1 MSQPQLM
8 VSTGTSWKI
17 DYLWVAD
24 SLGRLNDFLAYPKEL
39 GGNHLELVMA
49 LLCGVQSQLTAVVPS
64 AGMNPSICVE
74 DEDVATTST
83 NESNLGGGEGAPG
96 HPLRCHAQFGFK
108 AKAELAVRIGTLR
121 HGGKKGRKPKR
132 RKSLIN
138 LQCKCPMAMSLF
150 FWLTLAEGNISLGQS
165 LRCKV
170 GRSIKCSGYALP

>member
-1 MSQPQLM
+1 
-8 VSTGTSWKI
+8 
-17 DYLWVAD
+17 
-24 SLGRLNDFLAYPKEL
+24 LNVFLAYPKEL

-49 LLCGVQSQLTAVVPS
+49 LLRGVQSQLTTVVPS

-138 LQCKCPMAMSLF
+138 LQCKCPVAMSLF

-170 GRSIKCSGYALP
+170 GRSIKCSDMLYPAVSLIERRLFAIQKLLSFLYLK